1 MTLNSLR
8 PYVTK
13 LFIRPLS
20 NIFGFLGFT
29 PNLLSAISL
38 IFAILAGLF
47 FYFKYILIAGLM
59 VFLNSLF
66 DAVDGELARNKSSTS
81 LRGDFLD
88 HVIDRYADI
97 FILCGI
103 ILGGYVSLE
112 IGIVVITGVL
122 LTSYLGT
129 QAQAVGV
136 GRYYGGLIGRVDRLV
151 LIILSSIINYKIY
164 SLSILGWTM
173 VFIAI
178 TSHVTALQRFIYIWR
193 NLKE

>member
-81 LRGDFLD
+81 LRGD
-88 HVIDRYADI
+88 
-97 FILCGI
+97 
-103 ILGGYVSLE
+103 
-112 IGIVVITGVL
+112 
-122 LTSYLGT
+122 
-129 QAQAVGV
+129 
-136 GRYYGGLIGRVDRLV
+136 
-151 LIILSSIINYKIY
+151 
-164 SLSILGWTM
+164 
-173 VFIAI
+173 
-178 TSHVTALQRFIYIWR
+178 
-193 NLKE
+193 

>member
-1 MTLNSLR
+1 M
-8 PYVTK
+8 
-13 LFIRPLS
+13 
-20 NIFGFLGFT
+20 
-29 PNLLSAISL
+29 
-38 IFAILAGLF
+38 
-47 FYFKYILIAGLM
+47 
-59 VFLNSLF
+59 
-66 DAVDGELARNKSSTS
+66 
-81 LRGDFLD
+81 
-88 HVIDRYADI
+88 
-97 FILCGI
+97 
-103 ILGGYVSLE
+103 
-112 IGIVVITGVL
+112 L

-151 LIILSSIINYKIY
+151 LIILASIITLYNIKIY